1 MKKDYEDGDDDDD
14 DWLLIITDSNEHGV
28 GGGGGDNDDDN
39 YKGDQVIDKAEKG
52 FDHPRHQKSRFSLM

>member
-1 MKKDYEDGDDDDD
+1 MEKEYEDGDDDDD

-28 GGGGGDNDDDN
+28 GGGGGDNE
-39 YKGDQVIDKAEKG
+39 GDQVIDKAEKG